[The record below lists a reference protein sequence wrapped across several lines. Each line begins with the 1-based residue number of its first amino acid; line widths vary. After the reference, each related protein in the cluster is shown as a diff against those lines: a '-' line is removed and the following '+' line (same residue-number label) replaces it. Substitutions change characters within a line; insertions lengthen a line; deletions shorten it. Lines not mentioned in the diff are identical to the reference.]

1 MLGFKCYDIEMT
13 WWASTPLLHNTKC
26 TQRAPCIYATALCLC
41 TLSHTG
47 EVSPTLRGA
56 WQAMQLLSR
65 TYLYASFGNKI
76 NERRNTSPSLQV
88 WLPIRTCFY
97 WLQAASKPYYTD
109 SPIYASSW
117 KVFSNKQDTL
127 YRQGP
132 LFMLVSII
140 RRLYPY
146 WPHYP
151 VHMKWNRYAI
161 HFRVFAKPLK
171 THNSRQN
178 GLAHDTQANNYVS
191 KESR

>member
-1 MLGFKCYDIEMT
+1 MPKLRFSRSLQLKAKYVVKLTFQYPLTRIFKCCLPSMLGFKCYDIEMT

-109 SPIYASSW
+109 SPMICH
-117 KVFSNKQDTL
+117 
-127 YRQGP
+127 
-132 LFMLVSII
+132 
-140 RRLYPY
+140 RLESFLKSRT
-146 WPHYP
+146 HCT
-151 VHMKWNRYAI
+151 VMA
-161 HFRVFAKPLK
+161 HFLC
-171 THNSRQN
+171 
-178 GLAHDTQANNYVS
+178 
-191 KESR
+191 